1 MMARPQLDI
10 GISSRSGVTIVSLT
24 GLLDVATAPQVRDA
38 LLKCVADQ
46 PVAVIADLNGLELR
60 KAYTLS
66 VFTVVARRAA
76 EWSGVPLLLVAGPGL
91 GSRLDLHTRAIA
103 RFLPV
108 FPDVDTAFAS
118 ARQPPTRRVTRLRLA
133 AVPYSAATAR
143 RLVVATCEFWDCT
156 DVAEDATAIA
166 SELVANAFRHA
177 ATDAELRLELR
188 RDLLTVALTDG
199 SAAPPARRP
208 ADEGEAGGFGLRIV
222 ESLST
227 TWGWAP
233 TSDGGKIVWAVL
245 RIHRERSNGH
255 VRSDR

>member
-1 MMARPQLDI
+1 MDRRPRQDGHLVDQQ
-10 GISSRSGVTIVSLT
+10 R
-24 GLLDVATAPQVRDA
+24 AP
-38 LLKCVADQ
+38 
-46 PVAVIADLNGLELR
+46 
-60 KAYTLS
+60 
-66 VFTVVARRAA
+66 RRAWINPRFA
-76 EWSGVPLLLVAGPGL
+76 HEQSPPRRGGDQGDRRGGRVDTDGCAALRLLTPHRPRSTALACRCLTVYAM
-91 GSRLDLHTRAIA
+91 RTRVVIPA